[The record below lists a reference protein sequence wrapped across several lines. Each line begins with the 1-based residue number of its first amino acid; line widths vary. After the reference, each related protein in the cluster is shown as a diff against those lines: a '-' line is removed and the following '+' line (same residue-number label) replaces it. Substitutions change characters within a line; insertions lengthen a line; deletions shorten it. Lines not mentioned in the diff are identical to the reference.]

1 MAMAASIFRRIRF
14 RWVGMRERRLL
25 TSFPSLLVA
34 STLTVGAS
42 PAAAQDATWL
52 ANPGSGDFNTA
63 ANWNPAAVPTGI
75 ALFGTS
81 NTTALSF
88 SADTTIGGWT
98 FNPGASAYTFSNT
111 QTVQFN
117 GAGIVVNGGT
127 ASITNNGVL
136 NFLNAST
143 AGSASIANIFFNLS
157 FFDNSTAGSATIT
170 NHLNLFFNDN
180 STAGSATI
188 INSSLTRFGGGTAGN
203 ANITNNNGAD
213 LEFLGGTAG
222 N

>member
-42 PAAAQDATWL
+42 PVAAQDATWL

-63 ANWNPAAVPTGI
+63 ANWNPATVPTGT

-88 SADTTIGGWT
+88 SADTTVGGWT

-117 GAGIVVNGGT
+117 GAGIVVNGGSAAT
-127 ASITNNGVL
+127 TLGALDFYRTGTAGSASTTNIGIMSLRDISTAGNATITNTCVVDFAHSATASSASITNNGFVV
-136 NFLNAST
+136 FRDIS
-143 AGSASIANIFFNLS
+143 
-157 FFDNSTAGSATIT
+157 
-170 NHLNLFFNDN
+170 
-180 STAGSATI
+180 
-188 INSSLTRFGGGTAGN
+188 TAGN
-203 ANITNNNGAD
+203 ATIVN
-213 LEFLGGTAG
+213 
-222 N
+222 